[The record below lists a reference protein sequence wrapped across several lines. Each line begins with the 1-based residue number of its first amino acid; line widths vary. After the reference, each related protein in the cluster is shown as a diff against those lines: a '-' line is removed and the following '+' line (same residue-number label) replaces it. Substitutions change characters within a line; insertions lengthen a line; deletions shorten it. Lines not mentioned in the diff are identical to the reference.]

1 MYPRKRV
8 SRFVRNSEN
17 LDSRVRGK
25 DESRERKLTA
35 TFSFVGGIA
44 IAQNAGVNERT
55 VRVAALGDLH
65 YRAGVEG
72 KFRALFTEL
81 AELADILLLCGD
93 IIDYGLPE
101 EARLLMKD
109 ISETAKRTTMIGVLG
124 NHEFESG
131 KISEVIQI
139 FKGGGI
145 TILDGEACEVQ
156 GIGFAGTKGFLGGF
170 GGRVLGPWGEPII
183 KQFVHEAVEESLKLE
198 SALARLRT
206 PTRIA
211 LLHYAPIRATVE
223 GEPPEIFPFLG
234 CTRLEDPLN
243 RYPVAAAFHGH
254 AHNGSPEGRTSN
266 GIPVYNVAMKLL
278 EKTFPNRPP
287 CRIIEV
293 RTGGEQHAGSDA
305 GANSGVIA

>member
-1 MYPRKRV
+1 MH
-8 SRFVRNSEN
+8 SFAFLFVQFTSG
-17 LDSRVRGK
+17 RGI
-25 DESRERKLTA
+25 
-35 TFSFVGGIA
+35 GIA
-44 IAQNAGVNERT
+44 QIRLVAERT
-55 VRVAALGDLH
+55 IRIAALGDLH
-65 YRAGVEG
+65 YRPGTEG
-72 KFRALFTEL
+72 KFRTIFTEISD
-81 AELADILLLCGD
+81 AADILLLCGD
-93 IIDYGLPE
+93 IIDYGLPD
-101 EARLLMKD
+101 EARMLMKD
-109 ISETAKRTTMIGVLG
+109 ISETAKRITMIGVLG

-131 KISEVIQI
+131 KVDEVIQI

-145 TILDGEACEVQ
+145 TILDGEACEAHGV
-156 GIGFAGTKGFLGGF
+156 GFAGVKGFLGGF

-183 KQFVHEAVEESLKLE
+183 KRFVHEAVEESLKLE

-234 CTRLEDPLN
+234 CSRLEDPLN

-254 AHNGSPEGRTSN
+254 AHNGSPEGKTGG

-278 EKTFPNRPP
+278 EKTFPGRTP

-293 RTGGEQHAGSDA
+293 RVAGEQRSDA
-305 GANSGVIA
+305 AHPPPSV

>member
-1 MYPRKRV
+1 M
-8 SRFVRNSEN
+8 
-17 LDSRVRGK
+17 
-25 DESRERKLTA
+25 T
-35 TFSFVGGIA
+35 
-44 IAQNAGVNERT
+44 ERT
-55 VRVAALGDLH
+55 IRVAAVGDLH

-72 KFRALFTEL
+72 KFRTLFAGISES
-81 AELADILLLCGD
+81 ADILLLCGD

-109 ISETAKRTTMIGVLG
+109 ISETAKRITMIGVLG

-131 KISEVIQI
+131 KVDEVVQI

-156 GIGFAGTKGFLGGF
+156 GIGFAGAKGFLGGF
-170 GGRVLGPWGEPII
+170 GNRVLGPWGESII
-183 KQFVHEAVEESLKLE
+183 KRFVHEAVEESLKLE

-223 GEPPEIFPFLG
+223 GEPQEIFPFLG
-234 CTRLEDPLN
+234 CSRLEEPLN

-254 AHNGSPEGRTSN
+254 AHHGSPEGKTSG

-278 EKTFPNRPP
+278 ENTFPDRPP

-293 RTGGEQHAGSDA
+293 RTGGVQRPDGAADAAGI
-305 GANSGVIA
+305 VP

>member
-1 MYPRKRV
+1 MAV
-8 SRFVRNSEN
+8 
-17 LDSRVRGK
+17 
-25 DESRERKLTA
+25 
-35 TFSFVGGIA
+35 
-44 IAQNAGVNERT
+44 RT
-55 VRVAALGDLH
+55 VRVAAVGDLH
-65 YRAGVEG
+65 YRAGTEG
-72 KFRALFTEL
+72 KFRALF
-81 AELADILLLCGD
+81 AEVSDAADILLLCGD

-109 ISETAKRTTMIGVLG
+109 IAETAKRITMIGVLG
-124 NHEFESG
+124 NHEYESG
-131 KISEVIQI
+131 KIDEVIQI

-156 GIGFAGTKGFLGGF
+156 GIGFAGAKGFLGGF
-170 GGRVLGPWGEPII
+170 GNRVLGPWGEPSI
-183 KQFVHEAVEESLKLE
+183 KQLVHEAVEEALKLE

-234 CTRLEDPLN
+234 CSRLEEPLN

-254 AHNGSPEGRTSN
+254 AHHGSPEGRTGN

-278 EKTFPNRPP
+278 EKTFPERPP
-287 CRIIEV
+287 WRIIEV
-293 RTGGEQHAGSDA
+293 RTGGEPREDGAAAGI
-305 GANSGVIA
+305 VP